1 MTEFLNISKMDD
13 KLHIERYPN
22 AIALKRIDGPI
33 ERQLQ
38 DITLHANDLSFC
50 SEACAQ
56 IRDLDRDKHRFLLK
70 ALFIA
75 SIARYFKCF
84 GDSESRAQ
92 LSPGKVLKN
101 HPGAEKV
108 FEYFLDLRRK
118 HIIHDE
124 NAYSQA
130 LIGIVLNPKD
140 APAKIADVVS
150 TAVTVLTLDDAHLQ
164 QFSNL
169 VAVSHEWVSAKRDE
183 LHRILAQ
190 KYERMRFE
198 DLLALDDV
206 KYTVPSTSQVHLKR

>member
-1 MTEFLNISKMDD
+1 MTTSLHITKMDD
-13 KLHIERYPN
+13 KLHIEGYPN
-22 AIALKRIDGPI
+22 AIALKRIDGPV

-50 SEACAQ
+50 SEACAHM
-56 IRDLDRDKHRFLLK
+56 RGLDREKQRFLLK
-70 ALFIA
+70 ALFVA

-92 LSPGKVLKN
+92 LSPKKVLKN

-108 FEYFLDLRRK
+108 FDYFLDLRRK
-118 HIIHDE
+118 HILHDE

-140 APAKIADVVS
+140 ASAKIADVVS
-150 TAVTVLTLDDAHLQ
+150 TAVTVLTLDDEHLQ

-169 VAVSHEWVSAKRDE
+169 VAVSLDWVSA
-183 LHRILAQ
+183 
-190 KYERMRFE
+190 
-198 DLLALDDV
+198 
-206 KYTVPSTSQVHLKR
+206 